1 MRPDDYGTI
10 YPTPLQDL
18 VAEAC
23 AAIMR
28 ELLPTRADKELVV
41 AVLYCAASHDP
52 DCEDDRMTALV
63 EKVAYSTVLD
73 IYGTMPPRATL
84 QARLGNKE
92 APWDR
97 D

>member
-1 MRPDDYGTI
+1 MRDDHGTI

-23 AAIMR
+23 AAIIR
-28 ELLPTRADKELVV
+28 ELLPSRADKEVVV
-41 AVLYCAASHDP
+41 AILYSAASHDP
-52 DCEDDRMTALV
+52 DCEDDRIAALV

-92 APWDR
+92 EPWNHD
-97 D
+97 